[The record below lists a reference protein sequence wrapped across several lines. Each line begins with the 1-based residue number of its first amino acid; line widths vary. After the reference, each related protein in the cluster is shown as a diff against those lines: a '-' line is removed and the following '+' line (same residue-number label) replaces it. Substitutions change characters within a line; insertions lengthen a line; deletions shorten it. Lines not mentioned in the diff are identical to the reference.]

1 MGVVTFGG
9 GKSEYFKKSSAPP
22 FDSLSGN
29 VLHGPLPLEFANEE
43 EPLVDRIA
51 SALSASGIKKVASG
65 DPTSVRVLLSPLS
78 ALVLAVNETSSD
90 VRRQVSVE
98 KSIYEVRLPAGR
110 SCSALIDRNSGN
122 VVALT
127 AGASFVRQK

>member
-1 MGVVTFGG
+1 MPLLESWQAERFT
-9 GKSEYFKKSSAPP
+9 SLWLSDAHPP
-22 FDSLSGN
+22 SPQRCGLIFRDTSDDAFL
-29 VLHGPLPLEFANEE
+29 LPV
-43 EPLVDRIA
+43 P
-51 SALSASGIKKVASG
+51 G

-78 ALVLAVNETSSD
+78 ALVVAVNETSSD

-127 AGASFVRQK
+127 ASASFVRQK